1 MNEAHAIKDMHPLA
15 ELAEEAFEHATPY
28 HRAQLNEVSNYRN
41 TAITGREQYGIDCRE
56 IGGALEFPQ
65 SGEIVDRL
73 VPAFKAELARVEL
86 RPQEMMES
94 DDDPFF
100 VETLG
105 HILESHEE
113 AGNESLINESMILHF
128 LVCGN
133 FVSKIVYDEPS
144 HTIVAPVIAPWSF
157 APAPDCDID
166 LDSADYAVHRTY
178 HTNDYT
184 RHHFPDA
191 PLKDNKDE
199 KNNRGENVHDEI
211 WLKADYARM
220 IDTGIKDIGDKVNM
234 VVAWNVNGEPQK
246 AIQDPIAYPS
256 FPFVKASNY
265 PHIDPQKGLSFWGT
279 GYTERSRA
287 EEIAYNNFLSAYLD
301 IASELPHNR
310 LLTTEGAIPVNSIL
324 NIPGSIIQLQPGKT
338 LQDVEALRSE
348 PPPPSLLDAIA
359 LLRQGLQEKSISLS
373 DVFVGKSPGGNASGK
388 AIISLQGATYNQI
401 SGKVGALNE
410 GRRKRVE
417 VRTHTIQSKYELPV
431 QPNQWRYT
439 GRIQLPEDARFVAFD
454 AVVPDDAG
462 IPNTLAGR
470 LTLLQTL
477 GALGVMLK
485 PERLTSFLK
494 LDSSFGLGMDDLVPI
509 PQQSQQ
515 PVNNEAL
522 AGMM

>member
-1 MNEAHAIKDMHPLA
+1 MKQAHVMKDMHPLA
-15 ELAEEAFEHATPY
+15 ELAEEAFEHAQPY
-28 HRAQLNEVSNYRN
+28 HKAMLNEVSNYKN
-41 TAITGREQYGIDCRE
+41 AAVTGREQYGIDARE
-56 IGGALEFPQ
+56 VGGALEFPQ

-105 HILESHEE
+105 HILKSHEE
-113 AGNESLINESMILHF
+113 AKNEALINEAIILHF
-128 LVCGN
+128 LICGN
-133 FVSKIVYDEPS
+133 YISKIIYNTPS
-144 HTIVAPVIAPWSF
+144 HTVEAPVIPPWSF

-166 LDSADYAVHRTY
+166 LDSADYVAHRTY
-178 HTNDYT
+178 HTNDYV
-184 RHHFPDA
+184 REYYPDA
-191 PLKDNKDE
+191 PLLDNKDD
-199 KNNRGENVHDEI
+199 KNNRGENKIDELWI
-211 WLKADYARM
+211 KADYARR
-220 IDTGIKDIGDKVNM
+220 IDTGIKDLSDKANM
-234 VVAWNVNGEPQK
+234 VTVWNVNGEPQK
-246 AIQDPIAYPS
+246 AKEDVIPYPS

-265 PHIDPQKGLSFWGT
+265 PHIDPRKGLSFWGT

-287 EEIAYNNFLSAYLD
+287 EELAYNNFLSAYLD
-301 IASELPHNR
+301 IVSELPHNR
-310 LLTTEGAIPVNSIL
+310 LITTEGAIPVNSIL

-338 LQDVEALRSE
+338 LADVEALRSE
-348 PPPPSLLDAIA
+348 GPPTSMFQAISMLYQA
-359 LLRQGLQEKSISLS
+359 LQQKSISLN
-373 DVFVGKSPGGNASGK
+373 DVFVGNSPSGNASGK

-401 SGKVGALNE
+401 SGKVGSVNE

-417 VRTHTIQSKYELPV
+417 VRTHMIQSKYTLPV

-454 AVVPDDAG
+454 AVVPDDSG
-462 IPNTLAGR
+462 VPNTLAGR

-509 PQQSQQ
+509 PQQAQQ